1 MTCAGLGRL
10 ADEITV
16 TTEDDGIAIEPRVK
30 SSFAGDVEPALVDV
44 TDGSTNDVVVRDE
57 RDVSYRRIAKLPT
70 LMPIPMSGSLVI
82 RQNSTHYAVFSM
94 YGTDVRYEM
103 VNGDD
108 SQAGSVAVQA
118 DGVRPAV
125 LFDDNRLS
133 VIVTGMQ
140 GLVDSATF
148 VRQGQVL
155 LSVDA
160 RFLSTEWAGGFVGCM
175 AGFMA

>member
-1 MTCAGLGRL
+1 LDHVVGAKAEESAGSSPSATMTNKRL
-10 ADEITV
+10 SS
-16 TTEDDGIAIEPRVK
+16 K
-30 SSFAGDVEPALVDV
+30 STAV
-44 TDGSTNDVVVRDE
+44 
-57 RDVSYRRIAKLPT
+57 AKLPT

-94 YGTDVRYEM
+94 HGTDVRYEM

-108 SQAGSVAVQA
+108 SQAGSVVVQA

-133 VIVTGMQ
+133 VIVTGTHD
-140 GLVDSATF
+140 LVDSATF

>member
-1 MTCAGLGRL
+1 M
-10 ADEITV
+10 
-16 TTEDDGIAIEPRVK
+16 K
-30 SSFAGDVEPALVDV
+30 SSLAGDVEPALVDV

-94 YGTDVRYEM
+94 HGTDVRYEM

-133 VIVTGMQ
+133 VIAMLVSSAPNGP
-140 GLVDSATF
+140 VDS
-148 VRQGQVL
+148 
-155 LSVDA
+155 SVA
-160 RFLSTEWAGGFVGCM
+160 WPASWHRFYGISGWFTAGVPTGRLRM
-175 AGFMA
+175 S

>member
-1 MTCAGLGRL
+1 MTCAVLGRL

-30 SSFAGDVEPALVDV
+30 SSLAGDVEPALVDV
-44 TDGSTNDVVVRDE
+44 ADGSTSDVVVRDE

-94 YGTDVRYEM
+94 HGTDVRYEM

-125 LFDDNRLS
+125 LFDDNRL
-133 VIVTGMQ
+133 
-140 GLVDSATF
+140 
-148 VRQGQVL
+148 
-155 LSVDA
+155 
-160 RFLSTEWAGGFVGCM
+160 VGHRDWH
-175 AGFMA
+175 AWFG

>member
-1 MTCAGLGRL
+1 M
-10 ADEITV
+10 
-16 TTEDDGIAIEPRVK
+16 
-30 SSFAGDVEPALVDV
+30 
-44 TDGSTNDVVVRDE
+44 
-57 RDVSYRRIAKLPT
+57 
-70 LMPIPMSGSLVI
+70 
-82 RQNSTHYAVFSM
+82 H
-94 YGTDVRYEM
+94 GTDVRYEM

-133 VIVTGMQ
+133 VIVTGMH

-160 RFLSTEWAGGFVGCM
+160 RFPQHRMGRWVRRLHGRLHGIVSTEFQDGSLLVFRRAVLERVENGSKG
-175 AGFMA
+175 

>member
-1 MTCAGLGRL
+1 MR
-10 ADEITV
+10 
-16 TTEDDGIAIEPRVK
+16 
-30 SSFAGDVEPALVDV
+30 
-44 TDGSTNDVVVRDE
+44 
-57 RDVSYRRIAKLPT
+57 
-70 LMPIPMSGSLVI
+70 
-82 RQNSTHYAVFSM
+82 
-94 YGTDVRYEM
+94 GTDVRYEI

-108 SQAGSVAVQA
+108 SQAGSVVVQA

-133 VIVTGMQ
+133 VIVTGMH

>member
-1 MTCAGLGRL
+1 M
-10 ADEITV
+10 
-16 TTEDDGIAIEPRVK
+16 
-30 SSFAGDVEPALVDV
+30 
-44 TDGSTNDVVVRDE
+44 VRSKP
-57 RDVSYRRIAKLPT
+57 VSYTHLDVYK
-70 LMPIPMSGSLVI
+70 
-82 RQNSTHYAVFSM
+82 RQ
-94 YGTDVRYEM
+94 
-103 VNGDD
+103 
-108 SQAGSVAVQA
+108 VQA

-133 VIVTGMQ
+133 VIVTGMH

>member
-1 MTCAGLGRL
+1 M
-10 ADEITV
+10 
-16 TTEDDGIAIEPRVK
+16 
-30 SSFAGDVEPALVDV
+30 
-44 TDGSTNDVVVRDE
+44 
-57 RDVSYRRIAKLPT
+57 
-70 LMPIPMSGSLVI
+70 
-82 RQNSTHYAVFSM
+82 
-94 YGTDVRYEM
+94 
-103 VNGDD
+103 
-108 SQAGSVAVQA
+108 
-118 DGVRPAV
+118 

-133 VIVTGMQ
+133 VIVTGMH